1 MHSCHRLCIH
11 IWSSLE
17 FQICHCVLYVYST
30 FYLME
35 SRLALDKLHVQ
46 DFSLGS
52 MKVIGSLAGVMNDMA
67 L

>member
-1 MHSCHRLCIH
+1 MFTL
-11 IWSSLE
+11 
-17 FQICHCVLYVYST
+17 
-30 FYLME
+30 E
-35 SRLALDKLHVQ
+35 SRLFSLALDKLHVQ